1 MRNSYE
7 EKKGFFKKLD
17 KKKVTALILGALA
30 VVCLCCIGSIGEDVK
45 NEEVVVNQYPLS
57 GNMEYWTTPGWKWQW
72 FGRTT
77 SYYKTQQFWFGGKDA
92 EGVRHGNPIMVIF
105 NDASVGYIH
114 GSLRVELP
122 ADVQHLSKIQTAY
135 TGMDRLMNELVAPNV
150 GKVIYASGPLMSAFE
165 SYAEKKNDMI
175 AYITDQ
181 LTNGIYKTT
190 VSEQVT
196 YDALTGEEK
205 KVKIASLIEDPEAM
219 GGYKRSENSPFT
231 AYGVKLDQVSIS
243 EITYDEKV
251 NQQIATQQQANM
263 SIQTKKAEAAA
274 AQQDAIKAEA
284 EGKAAAAKAKWEQ
297 EKVKAT
303 EVTKAEQEREVAR
316 LAAEK
321 AEFDKK
327 RIIAEGEAE
336 AAKNRAL
343 VAAGLTPLERAQ
355 IEKETRI
362 GVAEALSKTKWPTV
376 VMGGSSGSGS
386 AMDVIALKQMTDLV
400 NKMSE

>member
-1 MRNSYE
+1 
-7 EKKGFFKKLD
+7 
-17 KKKVTALILGALA
+17 
-30 VVCLCCIGSIGEDVK
+30 
-45 NEEVVVNQYPLS
+45 
-57 GNMEYWTTPGWKWQW
+57 
-72 FGRTT
+72 
-77 SYYKTQQFWFGGKDA
+77 
-92 EGVRHGNPIMVIF
+92 
-105 NDASVGYIH
+105 
-114 GSLRVELP
+114 
-122 ADVQHLSKIQTAY
+122 
-135 TGMDRLMNELVAPNV
+135 
-150 GKVIYASGPLMSAFE
+150 
-165 SYAEKKNDMI
+165 
-175 AYITDQ
+175 
-181 LTNGIYKTT
+181 
-190 VSEQVT
+190 
-196 YDALTGEEK
+196 
-205 KVKIASLIEDPEAM
+205 
-219 GGYKRSENSPFT
+219 
-231 AYGVKLDQVSIS
+231 
-243 EITYDEKV
+243 
-251 NQQIATQQQANM
+251 M

-297 EKVKAT
+297 ERVKAT

-327 RIIAEGEAE
+327 RIVAEGEAE

-376 VMGGSSGSGS
+376 VMGGNSGGNT

>member
-7 EKKGFFKKLD
+7 ERKSLFKLD
-17 KKKVTALILGALA
+17 KKKITALILGALA
-30 VVCLCCIGSIGEDVK
+30 IVCLCCVSRVGEDVK
-45 NEEVVVNQYPLS
+45 NEEIVVNQYPFS

-122 ADVQHLSKIQTAY
+122 ADTQHLSKIQTAY
-135 TGMDRLMNELVAPNV
+135 TGMERLMNELVAPNV

-196 YDALTGEEK
+196 FDALTGEEK
-205 KVKIASLIEDPEAM
+205 KVKIASLIEDPESM

-297 EKVKAT
+297 ERIKAT

-327 RIIAEGEAE
+327 RIVAEGEAE

-376 VMGGSSGSGS
+376 VMGGNSGGNT